1 MESADG
7 QYNIAKAPLYFVRS
21 GGVYINNGALVE
33 MGQNAFGW
41 SSHKETSVEQYVYV
55 LHFNPTDLTSAY
67 GVEEHYYAFPLRCL
81 ARQ

>member
-1 MESADG
+1 MSLTG
-7 QYNIAKAPLYFVRS
+7 RKRGGLGRSVR
-21 GGVYINNGALVE
+21 GNGALVE

-41 SSHKETSVEQYVYV
+41 SSHKETSAKQYVYV